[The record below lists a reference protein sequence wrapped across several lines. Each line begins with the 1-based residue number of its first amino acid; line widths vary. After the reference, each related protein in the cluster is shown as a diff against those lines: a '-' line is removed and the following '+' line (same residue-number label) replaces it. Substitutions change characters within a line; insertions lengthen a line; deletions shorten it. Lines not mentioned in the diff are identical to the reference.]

1 MNVRIGCAH
10 AAVRAQHTEPNH
22 RSMSFRIVACAA
34 ASALLAA
41 CSSTSGSA
49 SVAPTLSAYDAAVR
63 DGQAYTLV
71 VMRRGPAMDT
81 ISPAELGEVT
91 QAHMEFTASLAE
103 EGLLLVSGPVVPP
116 RADRDLRSFG
126 IVDTADVQGAY
137 ARACSDPAC
146 EAGALE
152 CEAIPFI
159 TSDDLRA
166 VPAMERGNQLQRGS
180 DQVIARPYVMV
191 EVPTNP
197 ATDAM
202 IAQMGDAV
210 LFSGHC
216 TRGSF
221 EGSTL
226 IAVDCRT
233 AAEAQAAMESMG
245 PDADEFIYHPW
256 VSTQSLTGL
265 AQ

>member
-1 MNVRIGCAH
+1 
-10 AAVRAQHTEPNH
+10 
-22 RSMSFRIVACAA
+22 MSFRIVACAA

-49 SVAPTLSAYDAAVR
+49 SVAPTLSAYDTAVR

-71 VMRRGPAMDT
+71 IMRRGPAMDT
-81 ISPAELGEVT
+81 ISQEEMGEIT
-91 QAHMEFTASLAE
+91 QAHMEFTASLAD
-103 EGLLLVSGPVVPP
+103 EGMLLVSGPAVAP
-116 RADRDLRSFG
+116 RSDRSLRSFG
-126 IVDTADVQGAY
+126 IVDTADTQGAY

-159 TSDDLRA
+159 SADDLRA
-166 VPAMERGNQLQRGS
+166 VPAIERGEQLRRGN

-191 EVPTNP
+191 EVPTNN

-202 IAQMGDAV
+202 IVQMGDKV
-210 LFSGHC
+210 IFSGKC
-216 TRGSF
+216 TRGTF

-226 IAVDCRT
+226 IAMDCRT
-233 AAEAQAAMESMG
+233 AAEAQSMMETMGSAAE
-245 PDADEFIYHPW
+245 EFTYHPW

-265 AQ
+265 ND